1 MCALPLNASLVTI
14 EKGKAAPAPD
24 PAAVPEPEWIGI
36 TTRLTPDVH
45 EQLRRLA
52 FERREPMGKVIERAV
67 VAYLD
72 QRTE

>member
-1 MCALPLNASLVTI
+1 MPRATRALP
-14 EKGKAAPAPD
+14 
-24 PAAVPEPEWIGI
+24 IGI

-45 EQLRRLA
+45 ERLRRLA
-52 FERREPMGKVIERAV
+52 FETREPMGKVIERAV